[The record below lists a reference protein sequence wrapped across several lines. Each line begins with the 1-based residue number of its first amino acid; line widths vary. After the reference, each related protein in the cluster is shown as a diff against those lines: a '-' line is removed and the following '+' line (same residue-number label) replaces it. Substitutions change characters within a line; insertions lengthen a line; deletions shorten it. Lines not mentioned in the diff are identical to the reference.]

1 MVSIKILK
9 FMFSYLKKILYDSSS
24 SYDYTRPIWLLSAI
38 TSNAHTHAIMYVIN
52 HRNVTTKKL
61 KIRKIDLQNVS
72 APKNVRQVRNLERLM
87 SVFVNSNKYM

>member
-52 HRNVTTKKL
+52 HGNVTRKK
-61 KIRKIDLQNVS
+61 IENSEIDLQNVS
-72 APKNVRQVRNLERLM
+72 TLANVR
-87 SVFVNSNKYM
+87 